1 MPTPSLTLFIE
12 DYKRASLTGALPGP
26 NTLLRQLDELCEETH
41 PGECSKPSYI
51 TDYQRARLAG
61 LPVDLELQV
70 AQFEQAFKAESEPDE
85 DDEPVCDE
93 CGMHDCD
100 GECVDYDE
108 DEEGDSCPDCGS
120 EFCYGDCDDVDDEDE
135 DDEDEF

>member
-12 DYKRASLTGALPGP
+12 DYKRASLAGALPEP
-26 NTLLRQLDELCEETH
+26 DRLLRQLDELCEETH

-61 LPVDLELQV
+61 LPVDPGLQVVQLEL
-70 AQFEQAFKAESEPDE
+70 AFEAENA
-85 DDEPVCDE
+85 
-93 CGMHDCD
+93 
-100 GECVDYDE
+100 
-108 DEEGDSCPDCGS
+108 SCPDCGS
-120 EFCYGDCDDVDDEDE
+120 EFCSGDCDDE